1 MTDTSSSKDQRT
13 VEEIMD
19 QDAHVRSRTQLSLN
33 DAIFLIFTL
42 VASLALLTAIVFL
55 FIR

>member
-19 QDAHVRSRTQLSLN
+19 QDAPVRSRTQLSLN

>member
-1 MTDTSSSKDQRT
+1 
-13 VEEIMD
+13 MD
-19 QDAHVRSRTQLSLN
+19 QDAPVRSRTQLSLN

>member
-19 QDAHVRSRTQLSLN
+19 QDAPVRSKTPVSLN
-33 DAIFLIFTL
+33 DVVILA
-42 VASLALLTAIVFL
+42 VALALLTAIVFL